1 MYIVYPCIA
10 RISSVC
16 YMFVP
21 IKKKNSLRKR
31 CVYKNRD
38 SMYINY
44 KYIYES
50 TAYVCVY
57 SKIINKKEKEKEEC

>member
-21 IKKKNSLRKR
+21 IKKKSPRKC
-31 CVYKNRD
+31 CVYKTRD
-38 SMYINY
+38 SMYIKY

-50 TAYVCVY
+50 SLCVY
-57 SKIINKKEKEKEEC
+57 TVN